1 MSLQSDSVILVPPEH
16 GNHVKSTATILVILE
31 EFILYDIYSRDGL
44 DRLKSREGILLI
56 GIGNKENIFSWAT
69 KNKLDKNDRPILK
82 NQGHNGDPNKFKG
95 QVLYL
100 GPAGSKKEI
109 KPFFNQLLLKVDVI
123 ETDGHSRKTLSDF
136 KNLLE
141 ILSSVATFHPVHG
154 TAISAGL
161 GLASSLTEFVR
172 QTMDDDVEIKYEGS
186 LCGKLPP
193 KTELSGVMLG
203 KYTLQRT
210 CQKDGSPN
218 MLIKF
223 NVYYVENFTSQVEVD
238 DPSLDCEDPLD
249 KKGPSVGMIATG
261 MKRYVDFKETESKNK
276 IKRNIYPTVEVIL
289 KDIKID
295 SQRTLKKDKLII
307 EIAVGGGDGS
317 LPLSYELDRPGRKTG
332 FIKVGGIQNRLL
344 YQGKYKSGLPFVI
357 SIVGS
362 TKKSSDALKEASKK
376 IIVETGKFAKK
387 LLEKEDESIDKT
399 TELAE
404 SIRSFAMEFD
414 PSKASIGKVSGAIFN
429 NKMLPKQVQDTIKND
444 KFIIVL
450 PEDKINKWYE
460 EKITIESA
468 SGKAI
473 VTFCIREIRI

>member
-1 MSLQSDSVILVPPEH
+1 MPLKSVSVKLVSPKH
-16 GNHVKSTATILVILE
+16 GKHVQSTATILVILE
-31 EFILYDIYSRDGL
+31 EFIPYDIYSRDGL
-44 DRLKSREGILLI
+44 DRLKSREGTLLI
-56 GIGNKENIFSWAT
+56 EIGNKENIFSWAT
-69 KNKLDKNDRPILK
+69 KNNLDKNKKPILK

-100 GPAGSKKEI
+100 GPAGSKKES
-109 KPFFNQLLLKVDVI
+109 KSFFNQLLLKVDVI
-123 ETDGHSRKTLSDF
+123 ETDGHGRKTLSDF
-136 KNLLE
+136 KGLLE
-141 ILSSVATFHPVHG
+141 ILSSAAAFDPVHG

-172 QTMDDDVEIKYEGS
+172 QTMDDDIEIKYEGS

-193 KTELSGVMLG
+193 KPDLSGVMLG
-203 KYTLQRT
+203 EYTIQRT
-210 CQKDGSPN
+210 CQKDNSPN

-223 NVYYVENFTSQVEVD
+223 NVHHVENFTFTAETD

-249 KKGPSVGMIATG
+249 KKGPSVGMIAAG
-261 MKRYVDFKETESKNK
+261 MKRYVDFKETESKNQL
-276 IKRNIYPTVEVIL
+276 KRNIHPTVEVIL

-295 SQRTLKKDKLII
+295 SEKALKKEKLII

-332 FIKVGGIQNRLL
+332 FIEVGGIQNRLL
-344 YQGKYKSGLPFVI
+344 YQGQYKSGLPFVI

-376 IIVETGKFAKK
+376 IIAETGKFAKK
-387 LLEKEDESIDKT
+387 IFDKENENIDKA

-404 SIRSFAMEFD
+404 SIRSLAMEFD
-414 PSKASIGKVSGAIFN
+414 PSKTSIGKVSGAIFN
-429 NKMLPKQVQDTIKND
+429 SKMLPKQVHDKTKNN
-444 KFIIVL
+444 KLIIVL
-450 PEDKINKWYE
+450 PEDETNKWYE
-460 EKITIESA
+460 KEITIESA

-473 VTFCIREIRI
+473 VTFCIRETRI